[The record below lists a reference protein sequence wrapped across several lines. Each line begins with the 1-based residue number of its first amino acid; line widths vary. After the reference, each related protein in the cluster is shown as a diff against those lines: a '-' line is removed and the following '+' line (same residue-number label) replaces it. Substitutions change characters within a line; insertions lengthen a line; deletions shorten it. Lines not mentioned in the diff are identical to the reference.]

1 MHHRRARE
9 DPTRNRGVEHPATDE
24 AGVQRLVARAAAGD
38 HRDVGALVVI
48 RADDKARLAVPA
60 DDPGVRA
67 LEALERLRD
76 DGSRVVEELAPRQH
90 EKVSY
95 QNVYDQPLLSVPRP
109 TTIVAV
115 HVNYRSRAEQRGW
128 VPDVPSYFLKP
139 VSSLSGSGAP
149 LVRPRGTEL
158 LTIEGEIALI
168 IGRRARHL
176 TPQEGAAHIGW
187 IAPANDVGLYD
198 MRWAD
203 RGSNLLSKGQDGFTP
218 IGDPAPVE
226 RLDLDALTLRT
237 RVNGSVVQEDCTAN
251 LIFAFGLLVAD
262 LSRFVTL
269 EPGDVILTG
278 TPAGAAVVVPGD
290 RVEVEIDGVGT
301 LVNEV
306 VEASEPI
313 PGFGA
318 QPKIGATTRAAA
330 LGVNGHRPVVVSDTA
345 MAALRTVSTA
355 TLSVHLARR
364 GISNPF
370 IAGLNP
376 TRPDMRL
383 LGYAYTLRYVPL
395 REDVR
400 DAESSEL
407 NAQKRAIESIGPGE
421 VLVIDA
427 RGETGAGTIG
437 DILAARAMVR
447 GASGIVTDGG
457 VRDLAAV
464 SRLDIP
470 AYYKAAH
477 PAVLGRLH
485 FPLEANVPVACGG
498 ALVMPGDVIVGDE
511 DGVLVLPAA
520 LAEQVALDGLAQ
532 DTREAW
538 ALERVQAGESVRDI
552 YPLSEARREEYE
564 AWARDDPGR

>member
-1 MHHRRARE
+1 M
-9 DPTRNRGVEHPATDE
+9 
-24 AGVQRLVARAAAGD
+24 
-38 HRDVGALVVI
+38 
-48 RADDKARLAVPA
+48 
-60 DDPGVRA
+60 
-67 LEALERLRD
+67 
-76 DGSRVVEELAPRQH
+76 
-90 EKVSY
+90 
-95 QNVYDQPLLSVPRP
+95 SVPRP

-115 HVNYRSRAEQRGW
+115 HVNYLSRAEQRGW

-139 VSSLSGSGAP
+139 VSSLAASGAP

-158 LTIEGEIALI
+158 LTVEGEIALI
-168 IGRRARHL
+168 IGRRAKDI
-176 TPQEGAAHIGW
+176 TPAEGAAHIGW

-203 RGSNLLSKGQDGFTP
+203 RGSNLRSKGQDGFTP
-218 IGDPAPVE
+218 IGEPVPAE
-226 RLDLDALTLRT
+226 SLDLDALTLRT
-237 RVNGSVVQEDCTAN
+237 RVNGNVVQEDSSAN
-251 LIFAFGLLVAD
+251 LVFGFGLLVAD
-262 LSRFVTL
+262 LSRFMTL

-290 RVEVEIDGVGT
+290 RVEVEIDGVS
-301 LVNEV
+301 LVANEV
-306 VEASEPI
+306 TEAPAAI
-313 PGFGA
+313 PAFGA
-318 QPKIGATTRAAA
+318 QPKVGAATRGAA
-330 LGVNGHRPVVVSDTA
+330 LGVNGQRPAVVSDTA

-370 IAGLNP
+370 IAGLRP

-457 VRDLAAV
+457 LRDLAAV

-470 AYYKAAH
+470 TYFKAAH
-477 PAVLGRLH
+477 PSVLGRLH

-520 LAEQVALDGLAQ
+520 LAEQVAIDALAQ
-532 DTREAW
+532 ESRETW
-538 ALERVQAGESVRDI
+538 ALERVQAGESVREI
-552 YPLSEARREEYE
+552 YPLSESRREEYE